1 VRPAVWLHY
10 CHTRYALCKGRAGGQ
25 LPARCARSCALG
37 ARAQAL
43 LETSSLAARLKLLL
57 SALIA
62 SRNRLQLLVA
72 LQSVDG
78 EASQ

>member
-1 VRPAVWLHY
+1 M
-10 CHTRYALCKGRAGGQ
+10 
-25 LPARCARSCALG
+25 RCARGARRRAGVGEARSVTRAG